1 MFGKQS
7 ILMPQYEPFV
17 LPPELFLAM
26 QYIHDNFANISP
38 NIRSKLNFLALH
50 LLKNHAQE
58 EQKSYF
64 SLIREERDSPKV
76 EEKSS
81 DLSILEPLSPEI
93 LTKVYFDTV
102 NTLFPKNNLQLTGL
116 IKRGSL
122 QIRSQTLKLW
132 GERSIELNF
141 GQQILIIKKSSPRKP
156 DKTLDLNTYSLRWLG
171 EVKSRFCFAL
181 DSKTPKNH
189 YKCFFIGSE
198 VLEISREWH
207 EFLRVSQNSCYISSF
222 LEHRNKLNRLRRS
235 VSPQRKGEDE
245 KRAKKEVKTLKIAKE
260 ELEKR
265 GGLKIA
271 LPSSE
276 ELESVNKSEKNER
289 NERKVPAS
297 APHNSSLFKFE
308 FSTELRENNNE
319 ESPTFQVLKE
329 ECLKSPFAKEVENYQ
344 QKQEEKAIRKNIQE
358 KRGEESFRRKYN
370 VLGRRFAFLRRSL
383 REARNRKNA
392 SRGKTSRN
400 PAKTLKSIK
409 KKRVN
414 LLFFAPF
421 GRNSGSLLQFCP
433 FYPTAVKNIPVRF
446 AISRNL
452 LCKDGKIYYTSG
464 SNPSTSS
471 VSARSEA
478 GFLDFDVK
486 HVLNLKVFLN
496 KIPYKKL
503 INSENLTLFRHKTR
517 AQHFKQLI
525 SLPKS
530 PQTVIPYFVN
540 DSLYGLWNKNLAS
553 RREVSLNRACNSS
566 IFVETR
572 AFFSETREKFA
583 FQRYFFENPDFFV
596 VFEQNCELCEEKPS
610 ETLTRVALIDKR
622 YEENGNYTR
631 VLMDFEFL
639 ARRPAINLR
648 HFFLQEFKN
657 IALLRKVLNERTSLK
672 RIGNLFSIGLRRPLS
687 YERKAVKK
695 PEFEGKRLVSGEKT
709 SVFFE
714 NHDEELHFSR
724 FFDDMFVK
732 TPVFEYSDA
741 NFFEI
746 WRKSQ
751 ENAEDFPEK
760 LDFSRLWR
768 DFLIDS
774 ADFWRLTREKT
785 MILRDK
791 RLLNAQNKLIDFLK
805 KAFFC
810 SKGLPISFIN
820 LDFPIV
826 LQCPQTLHM
835 ELLRTYLSAIPTLLF
850 QAGSN
855 NNSQRNSQSNCGNL
869 SSFKKILQFLLKL
882 LRNSLF
888 SLPTLNS
895 LKGEILE
902 IFLEKREISIKIQ
915 TLRASPR
922 QIQVNVAKAG
932 VFSVKAVHEVDYLL
946 TNRELKIKS
955 FKNVEVE
962 FVGCKAHCSQFPIL
976 SVFDEKPGQRTAH
989 FDGNLVVND
998 KKTGL
1003 SSLIQFGS
1011 AREEDFLLGN
1021 QEILRGTGVKTEV
1034 EGQIFQEFSLEE
1046 ELKDNES
1053 LCEIRGIWPQ
1063 YVEFSDEERGNTGK
1077 EESFMEFFEGES
1089 VRVGKQ
1095 GRKDWVL
1102 LRNGGWEEAQKV
1114 YDALKGKE
1122 KIRRWYELKNNA
1134 KASFY

>member
-7 ILMPQYEPFV
+7 LLMPQQEPFV
-17 LPPELFLAM
+17 LPAELFFAM

-50 LLKNHAQE
+50 LLKNYAQE
-58 EQKSYF
+58 DQKLYF
-64 SLIREERDSPKV
+64 SLIREDRDSPNPKI

-81 DLSILEPLSPEI
+81 DLSILEPLAPEI

-132 GERSIELNF
+132 GERSVELNF

-235 VSPQRKGEDE
+235 VSPQRKGEEE

-265 GGLKIA
+265 GNLGLKIP
-271 LPSSE
+271 LPASE
-276 ELESVNKSEKNER
+276 ELESANKSEKGGA
-289 NERKVPAS
+289 ERKVPAS
-297 APHNSSLFKFE
+297 APHHSSVFRFE
-308 FSTELRENNNE
+308 FSSELRENDNE

-329 ECLKSPFAKEVENYQ
+329 ECLKSPFGQGNSEKKEENAFDTRE
-344 QKQEEKAIRKNIQE
+344 KEEK
-358 KRGEESFRRKYN
+358 KRELIKRKYN
-370 VLGRRFAFLRRSL
+370 VLGRRFGFLSRTLGILKAKRGKFPKKL
-383 REARNRKNA
+383 AETVKYIRKKRKNM
-392 SRGKTSRN
+392 
-400 PAKTLKSIK
+400 
-409 KKRVN
+409 
-414 LLFFAPF
+414 LFFAPF
-421 GRNSGSLLQFCP
+421 GSNSASSLQFWP
-433 FYPTAVKNIPVRF
+433 FYPTSVKNIPFRF

-464 SNPSTSS
+464 SSISSSS

-486 HVLNLKVFLN
+486 YVLNLKVFLN
-496 KIPYKKL
+496 RIPYKKL
-503 INSENLTLFRHKTR
+503 INSENLTLFRHKSR
-517 AQHFKQLI
+517 ASHFKQLI

-540 DSLYGLWNKNLAS
+540 EGLYALWNKNLVN
-553 RREVSLNRACNSS
+553 RREISLSRACNSS

-572 AFFSETREKFA
+572 NFFSETRANLA
-583 FQRYFFENPDFFV
+583 FQRYFFENPDYFL
-596 VFEQNCELCEEKPS
+596 VFEQNAELFEEKPS
-610 ETLTRVALIDKR
+610 ESLTRVALIDKR

-631 VLMDFEFL
+631 ILMDFEFL
-639 ARRPAINLR
+639 ARRPTVNLR

-657 IALLRKVLNERTSLK
+657 IAILRKILNERTSLK
-672 RIGNLFSIGLRRPLS
+672 RLGNLFSIGLRRPVS

-732 TPVFEYSDA
+732 TPAFEPLDA
-741 NFFEI
+741 TFFEI
-746 WRKSQ
+746 WRKDQ
-751 ENAEDFPEK
+751 GNLEDFPEK
-760 LDFSRLWR
+760 LDFSRFCR
-768 DFLIDS
+768 EFLMDS
-774 ADFWRLTREKT
+774 SGFWRFSRENGAVLKE
-785 MILRDK
+785 K
-791 RLLNAQNKLIDFLK
+791 RLLSAQNKLIDFLK
-805 KAFFC
+805 KAYFS

-820 LDFPIV
+820 LEFPV
-826 LQCPQTLHM
+826 FLHCPQTLHM
-835 ELLRTYLSAIPTLLF
+835 EILQTYLSALPTLLF
-850 QAGSN
+850 QANSR
-855 NNSQRNSQSNCGNL
+855 NNSQGNAGNL
-869 SSFKKILQFLLKL
+869 LVFKRILQFLVKL
-882 LRNSLF
+882 LRGSLF
-888 SLPTLNS
+888 SLPPLNS
-895 LKGEILE
+895 MKGEALE
-902 IFLEKREISIKIQ
+902 ISLEKREITVKVQ

-932 VFSVKAVHEVDYLL
+932 VFNVKAVHEIDYLL
-946 TNRELKIKS
+946 TNRELKVKS
-955 FKNVEVE
+955 FKSLDVEL
-962 FVGCKAHCSQFPIL
+962 GSCKAQCSQFPIL

-1003 SSLIQFGS
+1003 SALIQFGS
-1011 AREEDFLLGN
+1011 AREEELLLGN
-1021 QEILRGTGVKTEV
+1021 QENLQGNRGKTEI

-1053 LCEIRGIWPQ
+1053 LCEIRGFWPE
-1063 YVEFSDEERGNTGK
+1063 YLEFNDEERGSRGK
-1077 EESFMEFFEGES
+1077 EESFWEFFQGES
-1089 VRVGKQ
+1089 LRAEKQ
-1095 GRKDWVL
+1095 RRKDWIL
-1102 LRNGGWEEAQKV
+1102 LRNGGWEEAQRV
-1114 YDALKGKE
+1114 YDALQGKE
-1122 KIRRWYELKNNA
+1122 KIRRWYELKTST